1 MITEEFLNSMSPRPC
16 RLFRRFIV
24 VNDVPID
31 IRPAYPLY
39 HALLNLLRMNKT
51 LENHSI
57 SANANNDG
65 ESATQN
71 IGGTSARSS
80 NMATWSITKTIRENN
95 SIHLSTRLYSRRL
108 NEVYGGEPV
117 LMRVIAG

>member
-1 MITEEFLNSMSPRPC
+1 
-16 RLFRRFIV
+16 
-24 VNDVPID
+24 
-31 IRPAYPLY
+31 
-39 HALLNLLRMNKT
+39 MNKI
-51 LENHSI
+51 LENYSI

-71 IGGTSARSS
+71 IGGTSARAS

-95 SIHLSTRLYSRRL
+95 SIYWSTRLYGHRL
-108 NEVYGGEPV
+108 NEVYGGAPV